1 MFTILLNDNFEHRV
15 YAEKSEKSSLEHMQ
29 TSMKHRVH
37 ILGYVLSTVIVLFAP
52 VETLG
57 QFKLTVVEKM
67 VQTAHPLPNITH
79 DRLKHILSTKD
90 SNQVVIFDVREEEE
104 YVVSHIRRAIR
115 VDADISSEE
124 FVKLHGNMIK
134 GKLVVFYC
142 SVGYRSSIALER
154 LKTSIIH
161 NGAIQVANLLGGIF
175 RWFNEGNAVV
185 NTKGPTNEM
194 HPYNQYWG
202 KLVQKR

>member
-1 MFTILLNDNFEHRV
+1 MIGKTS
-15 YAEKSEKSSLEHMQ
+15 SEQMQ

-37 ILGYVLSTVIVLFAP
+37 ILGFVVSTVIVLIVP
-52 VETLG
+52 IETFG

-67 VQTAHPLPNITH
+67 VQTAHPLPNITY
-79 DRLKHILSTKD
+79 DRLRQILSTKD
-90 SNQVVIFDVREEEE
+90 SNQVVLFDVREEDE

-115 VDADISSEE
+115 LDPSISSED
-124 FVKLHGNMIK
+124 FIKLHGNIIK

-161 NGAIQVANLLGGIF
+161 NGAVQVANLLGGIF
-175 RWFNEGNAVV
+175 RWFNEGNPVV
-185 NTKGPTNEM
+185 NVKGLTNEM
-194 HPYNQYWG
+194 HPHNQYWG